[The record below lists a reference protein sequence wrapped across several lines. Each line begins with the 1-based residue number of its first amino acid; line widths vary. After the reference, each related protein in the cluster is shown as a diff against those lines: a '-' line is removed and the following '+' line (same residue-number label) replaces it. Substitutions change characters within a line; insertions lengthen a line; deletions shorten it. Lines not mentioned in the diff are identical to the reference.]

1 MEEEAPFKNKGEKI
15 GISNMQNT
23 KRKLYISSEEK
34 AQNGEP
40 YIPGQE
46 HLNRVHASSF

>member
-40 YIPGQE
+40 LQ
-46 HLNRVHASSF
+46 LMSSRTLKTHF